1 MNEWIVNWNIC
12 ATSFQTLCSC
22 IWCLKYHYWAESRKE
37 KANKQTNKQ
46 TIVFL
51 TLRLEIQS
59 GGLYLPPFWREWVMS
74 FLTSCQVRLKS
85 NSTRRGPTRPG
96 GVSGQGPK
104 VVCPGVTALP
114 VVVWALLCSSVLFF
128 QKLSTC
134 CCGAS
139 KSQSFCL
146 GDKYDN
152 VPVLLKD
159 RRKKHPARVKTRDRA
174 KTLLSF
180 FSIFPLLDDERC
192 SLNGSGIGLTPA
204 FPTASLTHP
213 HYKSCSTGSHAS
225 SSTSS
230 TRVGLVLI
238 INDVLV
244 LEDIPPTDLMKQLE
258 TLIFQAY
265 PLVLVSEQLLFF

>member
-1 MNEWIVNWNIC
+1 
-12 ATSFQTLCSC
+12 
-22 IWCLKYHYWAESRKE
+22 
-37 KANKQTNKQ
+37 
-46 TIVFL
+46 
-51 TLRLEIQS
+51 
-59 GGLYLPPFWREWVMS
+59 MS

-104 VVCPGVTALP
+104 VVCPGETALP
-114 VVVWALLCSSVLFF
+114 VVVRFF

-159 RRKKHPARVKTRDRA
+159 RRKKPPARVKTREKA

-180 FSIFPLLDDERC
+180 FSIFPLPDDERC

-258 TLIFQAY
+258 TLIFQGY
-265 PLVLVSEQLLFF
+265 PFVLVSKRLLFF